1 MSIYLF
7 VFYKFQA
14 KASKRKPQNVTV
26 TLNGLG
32 IKVIE
37 TSDEKKTV
45 LETPIERWL

>member
-7 VFYKFQA
+7 VFLFLFQS

-26 TLNGLG
+26 TLNGQG

-45 LETPIERWL
+45 LETPIER

>member
-7 VFYKFQA
+7 VFFFFIFQA

-26 TLNGLG
+26 TLNGQG

-45 LETPIERWL
+45 LETPIER